1 MGWLVRGGIYS
12 DISLVGEG
20 SRPGRQRATER
31 SFNFTIS
38 NKTTSEI
45 RGNFSAYRLSSHLD
59 ASPPPAEGLGAD
71 VGGHEVAVAHPPRP
85 AEEVGQAVGH
95 AGRRVAG
102 SLLCCNAASGEQ
114 TPG

>member
-1 MGWLVRGGIYS
+1 MVRGGIYS

-31 SFNFTIS
+31 SFNFTIF
-38 NKTTSEI
+38 NFKQNNSEI

-59 ASPPPAEGLGAD
+59 ASPPPAKGLGTD

-114 TPG
+114 KPG